1 MCLAAPAFCNSSLWM
16 ITPAQSNIDG
26 LAWTKSTAIY
36 IHVNTQTTSHLI
48 SSNST
53 DSDLYIRSWS
63 ISENT
68 LPLSCC
74 ILASHLL
81 LLLHPNS
88 WHFLPPVYPPPA
100 LLILRPT
107 NHPLIAL
114 LCHPTKCEG
123 LHQSFARDVVCHH
136 HHHHR
141 GYKPILY
148 LRVRIFDINFSTLIV
163 SSLIVSHLSVQCQ
176 TSVCALWHNSL
187 F

>member
-1 MCLAAPAFCNSSLWM
+1 MCLAAPASCNSCLRM
-16 ITPAQSNIDG
+16 IFPAQSNIDR
-26 LAWTKSTAIY
+26 LAWTKSTSIY

-48 SSNST
+48 SSKST

-63 ISENT
+63 ISANT

-74 ILASHLL
+74 ILVSHLL

-123 LHQSFARDVVCHH
+123 LHQSFTRDVVCHH
-136 HHHHR
+136 HQHHR
-141 GYKPILY
+141 GCKPILTSEY
-148 LRVRIFDINFSTLIV
+148 VYSTLIFQ
-163 SSLIVSHLSVQCQ
+163 H
-176 TSVCALWHNSL
+176 SL
-187 F
+187 FLPW